1 MAFIYVGGDSMKD
14 ITPRYII
21 AIYDTKEARDEAN
34 SIYKDFYK
42 GTFMENKLKIEAI
55 CVGESIRGRHWQ
67 GQRIGKV
74 VDCTTKR
81 PINFEWWY
89 RGVKP
94 FLALD
99 CKFDN
104 GEVFLYES

>member
-1 MAFIYVGGDSMKD
+1 MKD

-21 AIYDTKEARDEAN
+21 AIYDTVEDRDTAN
-34 SIYKDFYK
+34 KVYKDFYK
-42 GTFMENKLKIEAI
+42 GTFMEDKLKIEAV
-55 CVGESIRGRHWQ
+55 CVGEQIRGRRWQ

-74 VDCTTKR
+74 IDCTTKR
-81 PINFEWWY
+81 PINTHWWY
-89 RGVKP
+89 NIVKP
-94 FLALD
+94 SLAPD